1 MFKRTAYTRYAS
13 FKFLRWRR
21 LIPVALAAIFA
32 ANPAFAA
39 PGNGQPPDHSN
50 AGGGSGNSGQT
61 PGQSNGN
68 AGIGPDDCQRDAT
81 PRDDDIVCENEQD
94 GAVDAGRG
102 DDQVTITEDA
112 SISVSDTNPDAVVTA
127 VDGNSGD
134 DTVSNAGT
142 VEATAI
148 SAGGG
153 FRSVPGLGL
162 LGNADALLAGANAT
176 GMEGGDGADE
186 IENVGTVQANAI
198 AVSGELDTTS
208 SAGNPLVRPG
218 HDAASAAQATATGIS
233 GGDGND
239 LIINRGEVGA
249 TATAVS
255 ESLTLDLS
263 ANGAAAADSSGKA
276 ESEAV
281 GIDGDTGDDSVTN
294 FGEINAVAT
303 STALGHSVSV
313 APNGNSPVSSN
324 SWNGSPEAEAS
335 ATGVRTGG
343 GNDDIVNQGDI
354 DAVATAVSGSAA
366 VAAGTGDIASTGAE
380 SKSVATATAIAGGGG
395 DDAITNGSTLTAVAT
410 ATSVGIELAI
420 TAATKGQMASH
431 NGTSAEAKSVGI
443 SSDGGEPIETSSNA
457 LFVNPNRLTI
467 TTIESEVPASGADTV
482 NNNGTVTAVATSV
495 SGEGSGA
502 AAIGGT
508 SASEL
513 NARATSNAGA
523 IHTGGGEDL
532 IVNTGQLTAVSSAVA
547 AGIQATVSVNP
558 DEDDLE
564 NEDVDL
570 KPLFKDNEAKAG
582 GAVVATANASGIGSD
597 GGGES
602 TMSRY
607 SLDLSADGLF
617 IEQNTAVESASG
629 ADAIENS
636 GEITAVAT
644 ALAGS
649 VSTSVGVRDAANVDA
664 ATIAKSTAT
673 GVAMGGGDDELTNT
687 GAITAVSTAT
697 AVGRELAASIE
708 GDAKV
713 AAEAGTA
720 AESRATGISAD
731 GGAVNTRHE
740 YSLAI
745 TPTSLA
751 VQLGDEAS
759 GATGA
764 DTITNSGS
772 VTAVATAVSGEQS
785 APVSIGGSA
794 SGNAKSTATAAAS
807 ALEAGNGDDAI
818 DNSGDL
824 TAVATAM
831 AAAIGMSVAVKSD
844 DGDSTEPPTENSAKS
859 SANAAVTAEAT
870 ATGLNADD
878 DTQMSVKQ
886 FDLSIDDS
894 GLRTSTSREMNSA
907 GGADTIENSGNIT
920 AVATSLSGSLAVP
933 VGIEGD
939 ATADTTSS
947 ASSTAMGVDA
957 GHGDDIV
964 INSGNVT
971 AVASASAQGLAV
983 SVSSKGT
990 AEVSSES
997 GSTAEANAT
1006 GLSGDG
1012 SRRSK
1017 LTAAELEI
1025 TGSGLHIGASQADLA
1040 ASGDDRLTNSGEITA
1055 VATAVA
1061 GEASGA
1067 VSLDGSAKADVKA
1080 AATSFATGIDAGAGD
1095 DVVTNDG
1102 PVTAVA
1108 SSLAVPVS
1116 AEVATKGNATSDL
1129 SLADTS
1135 GTATATAI
1143 GISGDGNAS
1152 SRTMDLN
1159 VDIDF
1164 VAPALVSELERVTA
1178 GASGADTITNRSA
1191 VTAVATAAMPAP
1203 DVAVSTK
1210 GYAAALSTA
1219 EAEATATAIDGGAG
1233 DDGIFNEGILDAIAT
1248 AGAAAINV
1256 TVSTKSNAL
1265 SADTIWNGGTRATA
1279 TATGIDGDGAPG
1291 ESRDALNISLSPG
1304 DAHVSYTSDANAA
1317 TGDDN
1322 ITNTALVNAM
1332 ATAASGSGNVPV
1344 SSKSG
1349 VAAAVS
1355 QSSASASAMGINAG
1369 AGDDSINNDGVV
1381 NAIASSL
1388 ASAAAVSVAKSGT
1401 SIAGNAIWDSGVVA
1415 GATAVGIDADGAQ
1428 MSQHDETRFDFT
1440 GRVIEDDAASASR
1453 HEFMVSLANEA
1464 GWTAATGDDGVVN
1477 NGTIVATALAEAPA
1491 IVGSVTIGSG
1501 MAAAISTARADA
1513 AAAGIDSGGGS
1524 DAISNEGEIVA
1535 TAVADATAVN
1545 VSVTKSGAALS
1556 ADAIADGGTTARA
1569 NAVGIDGDGEGE
1581 SVLRLRSI
1589 EAEHIV
1595 NDNGSQSFEDRTR
1608 IEKRTQ
1614 TVAASGDDVIDNN
1627 GVIAANAVAVTRP
1640 LGAALTQSG
1649 VAVASST
1656 STAEAGAAGI
1666 DAGAGND
1673 IVHNDAVVES
1683 AAVAIASGT
1692 SAAVTQAGASLAGNV
1707 IWDGGVSAH
1716 ADAVGIDGDGA
1727 GHDLDALDLIE
1738 ASNEQVLLERSF
1750 DAVAAG
1756 GDDLIVNDGVVVAT
1770 SVAEAPALALA
1781 VTVTGVSAASATTD
1795 ADARS
1800 VAVDAGNGADEVRNS
1815 GALVSTSVAN
1825 ANALNVSFAQTGGAL
1840 AADVIF
1846 DGGTTAVAEAIGIA
1860 GDGDGANERRLDR
1873 IVASSDSVL
1882 LMSEWSTTSASGADL
1897 LVNIGSIVSTANA
1910 VAPSV
1915 GVAVTTAGAV
1925 AAITSATA
1933 DARSA
1938 AMDGGGGDDVIEN
1951 SGELVS
1957 TASANADTVSV
1968 AVANAGVAASGNSFW
1983 DGGVTATSEAYGIDA
1998 DGTGR
2003 DTETKQSLAV
2013 GADGVSASFSTSDT
2027 VASGNDQVTNDGDIV
2042 ATSVSL
2048 TPAINAAIAPTGV
2061 AAAVATSSAESRAV
2075 GIGGGAGND
2084 ALENNGSL
2092 IATATSGALAANVS
2106 FTSAGV
2112 AVSSDALFSG
2122 GTTSIAEAIGID
2134 GDGEGIDFAS
2144 HADAEIT
2151 GEFASIDAGH
2161 SRSGANGED
2170 WILNNGD
2177 VTATSVATAGS
2188 VGVAVTPAGLAAAI
2202 TAATADS
2209 RAAALDGG
2217 SGADEIVNHGE
2228 LTSTAVANA
2237 DTVSVAV
2244 TPAGVS
2250 VAGNAIWDGGATA
2263 TSGAIGIDGDGR
2275 GEDFGFETSTR
2286 LDADGV
2292 RASFNSATSAQSGN
2306 DSIFNTGDIAS
2317 TAVSATPSIGV
2328 AVAPAGVSAAVSR
2341 ATAASRAAAIDA
2353 GSGDDDVTNEGNLDA
2368 DAVSVAVA
2376 GNVAFTGG
2384 GVALAADAI
2393 FDGGTTARADAIGI
2407 DTDGTG
2413 RITSAAGGIEAGPE
2427 GTRIHFSHSRES
2439 ASGDDRLTN
2448 DGEITATATAV
2459 APSVA
2464 VSVTPAGLAGAITTA
2479 TAESR
2484 AAAIDTG
2491 DGDDEI
2497 DNFGNL
2503 SATSVANADTVSVA
2517 VAPAGVAVASNAL
2530 WDGGVTAEAEAVGI
2544 DADGNASES
2553 FFGSRLE
2560 QNGATGTL
2568 DVEWHETVAG
2578 GDDIVRNEGGIAAS
2592 ATAVTPSVGVAVT
2605 PAGVSVAAST
2615 ATALSRA
2622 VGIDTGPGD
2631 DEVYN
2636 SGNIS
2641 ADATSVAA
2649 AANVSVAP
2657 AGVAIAGNDVW
2668 DGGVTANARATG
2680 IETDGAASRTRSLS
2694 MTNEGLDEFSSI
2706 EDFISYSDETVEAAG
2721 NDRVVNEATIDAT
2734 ATAVAP
2740 EASVSVAVYGLS
2752 ASVSTATAE
2761 SEALGIDTGGGE
2773 DDIENSGDINT
2784 NATSVATAVNVAV
2797 TVGGVAA
2804 AADAV
2809 WDGGTTAI
2817 AHAAAIDA
2825 GDGADVIDNTA
2836 TLTSRAV
2843 AVAPSV
2849 SVPVGIFGV
2858 AAATS
2863 TATAEADAQGMVGGR
2878 GDDDIN
2884 NSGHID
2890 VSSAANATAVS
2901 IPVNIFGV
2909 AASTN
2914 DVWEGG
2920 VESHARATGVSAG
2933 DGNDSIFNSGLIE
2946 VSGNAVTPS
2955 VSVPFSVGG
2964 VAAALATSTA
2974 TSDVGGIR
2982 AGIGNDTIDNI
2993 ADIVTSA
3000 NATAVSVGAAIS
3012 VFGVAA
3018 TGDNFWDGGT
3028 TASAVVDGIAGEEG
3042 ADVINNA
3049 ATVES
3054 RALSRANSDQVAATL
3069 IGVAGAVATS
3079 NSTASANALDGG
3091 DGDDA
3096 IYNEGGILAEADAR
3110 ATSVAVSFSGI
3121 GAAIAADAFW
3131 DGGTSAASTAY
3142 GITGGDGEDSLYNV
3156 GRLESLATADS
3167 DSVNVATTAGVVGAA
3182 VASSEATADGF
3193 GISGGADAD
3202 VIVNAAQLIV
3212 NSEADAGAVGVSA
3225 TLVGASLSGSFVDN
3239 ETVAEASATGLNG
3252 GDGDDL
3258 LVTTEE
3264 SSLAIDATGTTK
3276 DKDVAV
3282 AATIGFA
3289 DADANAVARA
3299 NASGVEGGSGNDTL
3313 SLDGDISVNATADGL
3328 ARSFGWATLAVGR
3341 AVADSSAT
3349 AVTRG
3354 AGGGDGDDIILQQAD
3369 LSADATATVLGRTG
3383 SIGGTGFTTASIES
3397 VGAASATGIAGDAG
3411 EDVLTNSHTVSATS
3425 TADVTAKSFS
3435 LSAIGAT
3442 TVDAEST
3449 ATATATGIDGGEGD
3463 DELVNEGTANSSSTG
3478 IARAEGTTLNL
3489 VGAAISEATLTSA
3502 ATAYGMHGD
3511 AGDDLIFNL
3520 DSLSAQGSAD
3530 VIVSALDWTFGGYS
3544 GRDGL
3549 ASTTASITGMDGG
3562 DGADTI
3568 LNAGNVTVGADTD
3581 LQSSGT
3587 SSAIFGA
3594 TSSAATINSTL
3605 FVAGIAGGAGDDQ
3618 LFNDGTVNVTGV
3630 STLNSSASS
3639 WIIGGVSGTEV
3650 GMNGGATGY
3659 ALSGGSGNDLL
3670 VNNGDASISLDF
3682 DGLMAASSWTL
3693 VGGASATG
3701 SYATSQQ
3708 AIGLAGGDG
3717 DDRLEN
3723 IGSLAASTFSDL
3735 EVTGGFTAFLGN
3747 SSGDTVLSA
3756 TASAIGISGGMGLNE
3771 LLNIGTV
3778 NVGAEAAMTAESVAF
3793 TFAGGASASASLRS
3807 DASATGMW
3815 SNDEADLFFNS
3826 GTMTVGSSATMTS
3839 TGGTRTR
3846 FGDSTAEANVSATA
3860 TSTGM
3865 DTAGGDD
3872 IAQNDGAITVTATA
3886 SPTATSQTNAG
3897 GVLLIDGTARARTT
3911 TELAAGGISLGGG
3924 ANMLLNEG
3932 QIEARSAG
3940 VGNADA
3946 DARAGSITLSSA
3958 TSAARAET
3966 VVANARGVTAGDGSN
3981 MISNPGD
3988 IEVFVANGLN
3998 SSAFADGHGLLVG
4011 HGGASSS
4018 SKVDSASAV
4027 GIETGHGANVISND
4041 GAIVVD
4047 ASPTA
4052 TGVSHGRAT
4061 GFDTIN
4067 PANAVGNATGA
4078 VDGALA
4084 IGIRAGNGD
4093 NSISNNGTMSIMASP
4108 VANATS
4114 SGQHRQVA
4122 ALAVDST
4129 ATSNSSASGAHAYGI
4144 YMGDGDN
4151 LVRNTG
4157 LLDVAAAPQ
4166 AIARATAVGHGW
4178 DGDATARATAS
4189 VSDAVAVGIFA
4200 GNGNNVIVNEGTI
4213 AVSSTP
4219 SADAVVTALGGL
4231 GEVESAVGTVTEEVC
4246 SWSGPLGFL
4255 KWVCEKVV
4263 TPVTETLV
4271 NEGEEIAVPTV
4282 HTAGAAAY
4290 GIWTGAGDDLI
4301 INTGSITAGTIVNGA
4316 AGLGIGIRAGA
4327 GNDEVRF
4334 GDGSSVTGHV
4344 WLESGDDTLAFWG
4357 SSTVSGITDAGAGT
4371 DTLDLYGAGSFAGA
4385 LANFEAAAKHQAGT
4399 FTLQNALPAL
4409 DSISVFDG
4417 ILALSSS
4424 YSMGIDSRFMAQI
4437 NADGSHSSFEVAG
4450 NLNLDGTLSIAKD
4463 DGLFVDGTR
4472 YDVIAA
4478 NEIDGAFHTFDLPDP
4493 TSMLSFAVDQGDTE
4507 VDVVVSVESLAG
4519 FAAADNPQAQSMGGY
4534 MDALTSSA
4542 NGEIASLLT
4551 ILQHSNDRDL
4561 VADTLAAITPSDREN
4576 TVTGSLAAL
4585 RRSQDAVHERLA
4597 AIRSGA
4603 AGKSYLGGDSAVNLF
4618 AGDGF
4623 QPGQP
4628 GGLWVATMS
4637 FDGGQPAGKQPA
4649 FASEN
4654 YLFGGGVDLP
4664 VGERFVIGGS
4674 VFAGFSNVQHERM
4687 NDASQMKSV
4696 LSSIYGSFAGHDGYY
4711 AQGVVSAGPT
4721 DYRSFRHLDAANVSR
4736 FLESDHTGEVLA
4748 AGLEAGRS
4756 FRHGQFASEWFAG
4769 VNYVDLAE
4777 HAFEESGGGSLGF
4790 AAQGAE
4796 AESLVSELGIRSA
4809 IEFERPWGVVRPR
4822 VSLAWLHEHDIGEDT
4837 LTGHLLGAPDSS
4849 FTFRHDRAGD
4859 DGYRLSL
4866 GFEVQSDE
4874 NGFFTL
4880 KWNEEKLGSY
4890 ADSAVLA
4897 RIGMHF

>member
-1 MFKRTAYTRYAS
+1 MFNLTVGAPSANVT
-13 FKFLRWRR
+13 FLRWRY
-21 LIPVALAAIFA
+21 LIPVALTAMFA

-39 PGNGQPPDHSN
+39 PGNGNGQPPDHSN
-50 AGGGSGNSGQT
+50 AGGASGNNGQP
-61 PGQSNGN
+61 PGHSNGN
-68 AGIGPDDCQRDAT
+68 PGTGSDDCQQEAT
-81 PRDDDIVCENEQD
+81 PRDDEIVCESEQD

-112 SISVSDTNPDAVVTA
+112 LITVSDTNPDAVVTA

-134 DTVSNAGT
+134 DAISNFGT
-142 VEATAI
+142 VVATAI

-153 FRSVPGLGL
+153 FRNVPGLGL
-162 LGNADALLAGANAT
+162 LGVGDALLAGANAT
-176 GMEGGDGADE
+176 GIEGGDGADE
-186 IENVGTVQANAI
+186 IVNDGTVRAVATAI
-198 AVSGELDTTS
+198 SGELDTTS
-208 SAGNPLVRPG
+208 SAGNPVVRPA

-239 LIINRGEVGA
+239 SLINNGEVGA

-255 ESLTLDLS
+255 ESLTLNLS
-263 ANGAAAADSSGKA
+263 ANGSAAADSSGKA
-276 ESEAV
+276 ASEAV
-281 GIDGDTGDDSVTN
+281 GIDGGTGDDAVAN
-294 FGEINAVAT
+294 VGEINAVAT
-303 STALGHSVSV
+303 ATAFGQNVSV

-324 SWNGSPEAEAS
+324 AWNGSPEAEAS
-335 ATGVRTGG
+335 ASGVRTGSG
-343 GNDDIVNQGDI
+343 DDDIVNQGNI

-366 VAAGTGDIASTGAE
+366 VAASTENVASTGAQ
-380 SKSVATATAIAGGGG
+380 SKSAATATAIAGGGG
-395 DDAITNGSTLTAVAT
+395 DDAVANGGTLTAIAT
-410 ATSVGIELAI
+410 AASVGIELAI
-420 TAATKGQMASH
+420 TAATEGQLASQ
-431 NGTSAEAKSVGI
+431 NGTSAEAGAVGI
-443 SSDGGEPIETSSNA
+443 SSDGGDAAETSSNA
-457 LFVNPNRLTI
+457 LFVNPNRLAI
-467 TTIESEVPASGADTV
+467 TTFESEVPATGNDTV
-482 NNNGTVTAVATSV
+482 NNSGTVTAVATSV

-502 AAIGGT
+502 VAIGGT
-508 SASEL
+508 SSSDL
-513 NARATSNAGA
+513 NANATSDAGA
-523 IHTGGGEDL
+523 IHTGGGDDS
-532 IVNTGQLTAVSSAVA
+532 IVNSGQLTAVSSAVA

-558 DEDDLE
+558 DGDDLE

-570 KPLFKDNEAKAG
+570 KPLFEDNEAKAG
-582 GAVVATANASGIGSD
+582 GAVDATAGATGIGGD

-602 TMSRY
+602 RISRF

-617 IEQNTAVESASG
+617 ITESTDIVSASG
-629 ADAIENS
+629 NDAIENS
-636 GEITAVAT
+636 GDITAVAT

-649 VSTSVGVRDAANVDA
+649 VSTSIGVNDAANVDA
-664 ATIAKSTAT
+664 TTTAKSTAT
-673 GVAMGGGDDELTNT
+673 GVALGGGDDELTNA

-713 AAEAGTA
+713 AAEAGTTA
-720 AESRATGISAD
+720 HSSATGISGD
-731 GGAVNTRHE
+731 GGSVNTRHE
-740 YSLAI
+740 TGLAI

-751 VQLGDEAS
+751 VNLLDEAT

-807 ALEAGNGDDAI
+807 ALEAGNGDDMV

-824 TAVATAM
+824 TAVATAT
-831 AAAIGMSVAVKSD
+831 AAAIEMSVAVKGD
-844 DGDSTEPPTENSAKS
+844 DGDSTEPPTEDSAKS

-870 ATGLNADD
+870 ATGLDSDD
-878 DTQMSVKQ
+878 DAQNRRMQ

-894 GLRTSTSREMNSA
+894 GLRTSLTREMNAA
-907 GGADTIENSGNIT
+907 GGADTIENSGNIS

-933 VGIEGD
+933 IGIEGD
-939 ATADTTSS
+939 ATADTTSKS
-947 ASSTAMGVDA
+947 SSTAMGVNA
-957 GHGDDIV
+957 GDGDDV
-964 INSGNVT
+964 VDNSGNVT
-971 AVASASAQGLAV
+971 AVASAAAQGLAV

-997 GSTAEANAT
+997 GSTADASAT

-1012 SRRSK
+1012 SSRSK
-1017 LTAAELEI
+1017 LAAAELEI
-1025 TGSGLHIGASQADLA
+1025 TGAGLHIGARQADIA
-1040 ASGDDRLTNSGEITA
+1040 ASGDDLLTNSGAITA

-1067 VSLDGSAKADVKA
+1067 VSLDGNAKADVKA
-1080 AATSFATGIDAGAGD
+1080 AATSFAAGIDAGAGD

-1129 SLADTS
+1129 GLADTS
-1135 GTATATAI
+1135 GTSIATAV

-1152 SRTMDLN
+1152 SRTMDSN

-1164 VAPALVSELERVTA
+1164 AAPALESQFERVTV
-1178 GASGADTITNRSA
+1178 GASGSDTITNRSA

-1219 EAEATATAIDGGAG
+1219 EAEAAATAIDGGAG
-1233 DDGIFNEGILDAIAT
+1233 DDAIFNEGILDAIAT

-1256 TVSTKSNAL
+1256 TVATKSSAF

-1279 TATGIDGDGAPG
+1279 KATGIDGDGAPG
-1291 ESRDALNISLSPG
+1291 ASRDALDISLSSG
-1304 DAHVSYTSDANAA
+1304 NADVSYTSEANAA
-1317 TGDDN
+1317 TGDDS
-1322 ITNTALVNAM
+1322 ITNTALVNAV

-1355 QSSASASAMGINAG
+1355 QSSADATAMGINAG
-1369 AGDDSINNDGVV
+1369 AGSDSIYNDGVV
-1381 NAIASSL
+1381 NATALSV
-1388 ASAAAVSVAKSGT
+1388 ASAAAVSVAKSGV
-1401 SIAGNAIWDSGVVA
+1401 SIAGNAIWDGGVVA

-1428 MSQHDETRFDFT
+1428 LSQHNETRFDFT
-1440 GRVIEDDAASASR
+1440 GRVIEDDPASASR
-1453 HEFMVSLANEA
+1453 HEFMVSLVDAAE
-1464 GWTAATGDDGVVN
+1464 WTAATGDDAVVN

-1491 IVGSVTIGSG
+1491 TGGGVTSGSG
-1501 MAAAISTARADA
+1501 LAAAISTARADA
-1513 AAAGIDSGGGS
+1513 AAIGIDSGGGS
-1524 DAISNEGEIVA
+1524 DTISNDGEIVS

-1556 ADAIADGGTTARA
+1556 ADAVSDSGTTARA
-1569 NAVGIDGDGEGE
+1569 TAVGIDGDGKGE
-1581 SVLRLRSI
+1581 SEILLRSV
-1589 EAEHIV
+1589 EARHAVNV
-1595 NDNGSQSFEDRTR
+1595 NDDGSQTFEDNTR
-1608 IEKRTQ
+1608 IENRRQ
-1614 TVAASGDDVIDNN
+1614 IVSASGDDVIDNS

-1640 LGAALTQSG
+1640 LDVALTQSG
-1649 VAVASST
+1649 VSVASST
-1656 STAEAGAAGI
+1656 STSEAAAAGI

-1683 AAVAIASGT
+1683 AAVAVAAGT
-1692 SAAVTQAGASLAGNV
+1692 SAAVTQSGASLAGNV
-1707 IWDGGVSAH
+1707 IWDGGITAQ

-1727 GHDLDALDLIE
+1727 GRDLDALDLIE
-1738 ASNEQVLLERSF
+1738 VSNEQALLERSI
-1750 DAVAAG
+1750 DAVLAG
-1756 GDDLIVNDGVVVAT
+1756 GDDLIVNDGAVVAT

-1781 VTVTGVSAASATTD
+1781 VTATGVSAASATAD

-1800 VAVDAGNGADEVRNS
+1800 VAVDAGNGADEVRNT

-1840 AADVIF
+1840 AADAIF

-1873 IVASSDSVL
+1873 IVASSDGVL

-1915 GVAVTTAGAV
+1915 GVAVTTAGAA

-1957 TASANADTVSV
+1957 TATANADTVSV

-2084 ALENNGSL
+2084 ALGNNGSL
-2092 IATATSGALAANVS
+2092 TATATSGALAANVS

-2292 RASFNSATSAQSGN
+2292 RASFDSATSAQSGN
-2306 DSIFNTGDIAS
+2306 DSISNTGDIAS
-2317 TAVSATPSIGV
+2317 TAVSATPSVGV

-2341 ATAASRAAAIDA
+2341 ATAVSRAAAVDA
-2353 GSGDDDVTNEGNLDA
+2353 GSGDDEVTNEGNLDA

-2393 FDGGTTARADAIGI
+2393 FDGGTTARAEAIGI

-2413 RITSAAGGIEAGPE
+2413 RNISTTGGIEAGPDS
-2427 GTRIHFSHSRES
+2427 TRRIHFSHSRES

-2448 DGEITATATAV
+2448 DGEVAATATAV

-2491 DGDDEI
+2491 GGDDEI

-2530 WDGGVTAEAEAVGI
+2530 WNGGVTAEAEAVGI

-2553 FFGSRLE
+2553 FFESSLE
-2560 QNGATGTL
+2560 QDGATGTFDL
-2568 DVEWHETVAG
+2568 EWHETVAG

-2622 VGIDTGPGD
+2622 AGIDTGPGD

-2680 IETDGAASRTRSLS
+2680 IETDGASSRTRSLS
-2694 MTNEGLDEFSSI
+2694 MTNEGLDQFSSI

-2773 DDIENSGDINT
+2773 DDIENSGDINA

-2825 GDGADVIDNTA
+2825 GDGADVIDNSA
-2836 TLTSRAV
+2836 ALTSRAV

-2863 TATAEADAQGMVGGR
+2863 TATAEANAQGIVGGR
-2878 GDDDIN
+2878 GDDDVS

-2890 VSSAANATAVS
+2890 VSSVANATAVS

-2914 DVWEGG
+2914 DVWDGG
-2920 VESHARATGVSAG
+2920 VESHASATAISAG
-2933 DGNDSIFNSGLIE
+2933 DGDDGILNSGVIE
-2946 VSGNAVTPS
+2946 ASGNAVTPS

-2964 VAAALATSTA
+2964 VAAALSTSTA

-2982 AGIGNDTIDNI
+2982 AGSGNDTIDNI
-2993 ADIVTSA
+2993 ADIVASA
-3000 NATAVSVGAAIS
+3000 NATAVTVGAAIS

-3028 TASAVVDGIAGEEG
+3028 TASAVADGITGEQG

-3049 ATVES
+3049 ATVEA

-3079 NSTASANALDGG
+3079 NSTARAKALDGG
-3091 DGDDA
+3091 DGDDS
-3096 IYNEGGILAEADAR
+3096 IYNESGILAEADAR
-3110 ATSVAVSFSGI
+3110 ATSVAVSFSAI

-3131 DGGTSAASTAY
+3131 DGGTSATSTAY
-3142 GITGGDGEDSLYNV
+3142 GIAGGEGDDSLYNL
-3156 GRLESLATADS
+3156 GRIESLSMADS
-3167 DSVNVATTAGVVGAA
+3167 DSVNVATTAGIVSAA
-3182 VASSEATADGF
+3182 VASSKATADGL
-3193 GISGGADAD
+3193 GISGGAGAD
-3202 VIVNAAQLIV
+3202 EIVNANELIV
-3212 NSEADAGAVGVSA
+3212 NSKADAGAVGVAA

-3239 ETVAEASATGLNG
+3239 ETLAEANATGMDG

-3264 SSLAIDATGTTK
+3264 SSLDVDATGTTK

-3299 NASGVEGGSGNDTL
+3299 NASGVEGGSGDDTL

-3341 AVADSSAT
+3341 AAADSSAT

-3354 AGGGDGDDIILQQAD
+3354 AGGGDGDDVIFQQAD
-3369 LSADATATVLGRTG
+3369 LSAGATATVLGRTG
-3383 SIGGTGFTTASIES
+3383 SIGGTGFTTGTIES
-3397 VGAASATGIAGDAG
+3397 VGTAIATGLAGDAG
-3411 EDVLTNSHTVSATS
+3411 EDLLINSHSVTATS
-3425 TADVTAKSFS
+3425 TADVTARSFS

-3449 ATATATGIDGGEGD
+3449 ATATAIGIDGGAGH
-3463 DELVNEGTANSSSTG
+3463 DELVNEGTTSSSATG
-3478 IARAEGTTLNL
+3478 IARAQGTSLNL
-3489 VGAAISEATLTSA
+3489 LGAALSEAGLTST
-3502 ATAYGMHGD
+3502 ATAYGMHGGT
-3511 AGDDLIFNL
+3511 GDDLIFNQDAL
-3520 DSLSAQGSAD
+3520 AAQGSAD
-3530 VIVSALDWTFGGYS
+3530 VIVSAINWTFGGFS
-3544 GRDGL
+3544 GLDGL
-3549 ASTTASITGMDGG
+3549 ASATASVTGMDGG

-3568 LNAGNVTVGADTD
+3568 VNAGNVTVGADTD
-3581 LQSSGT
+3581 LRSSGT

-3594 TSSAATINSTL
+3594 TSSAGTIESTL
-3605 FVAGIAGGAGDDQ
+3605 SVAGIAGGAGDDQ
-3618 LFNDGTVNVTGV
+3618 LFNDGVVDVTGNA
-3630 STLNSSASS
+3630 TLNSNASS

-3650 GMNGGATGY
+3650 GMSGGATGF
-3659 ALSGGSGNDLL
+3659 ALGGGSGNDLL
-3670 VNNGDASISLDF
+3670 VNNGDVSIALDF
-3682 DGLMAASSWTL
+3682 DGLMEASSWTL

-3708 AIGLAGGDG
+3708 AIGLAGDDG

-3723 IGSLAASTFSDL
+3723 LGSMAASTFSDL
-3735 EVTGGFTAFLGN
+3735 DVTGGFTAILGN
-3747 SSGDTVLSA
+3747 ASGDTVLAS
-3756 TASAIGISGGMGLNE
+3756 TASAIGFSGGMGLNE
-3771 LLNIGTV
+3771 LLNFGTV
-3778 NVGAEAAMTAESVAF
+3778 DVGAAAAMTAESVAF

-3860 TSTGM
+3860 TTTGM

-3886 SPTATSQTNAG
+3886 SPSATSQTNAG

-3911 TELAAGGISLGGG
+3911 TELAASGISLGGG
-3924 ANMLLNEG
+3924 ANVLLNEG

-3981 MISNPGD
+3981 MISNRGN
-3988 IEVFVANGLN
+3988 IEVLVANGLD

-4067 PANAVGNATGA
+4067 PANAVGNATGS

-4093 NSISNNGTMSIMASP
+4093 NSIANNGTLSIMASP
-4108 VANATS
+4108 VANSTS
-4114 SGQHRQVA
+4114 TGRHRQVA

-4129 ATSNSSASGAHAYGI
+4129 ATSNSSASGARAYGI
-4144 YMGDGDN
+4144 LTGDGDN

-4157 LLDVAAAPQ
+4157 MLDVTAAPR
-4166 AIARATAVGHGW
+4166 ATATATAVGHGW

-4219 SADAVVTALGGL
+4219 SANAAVAARRRSRRGGKRSRHRHRGSLQLG
-4231 GEVESAVGTVTEEVC
+4231 TQ
-4246 SWSGPLGFL
+4246 F
-4255 KWVCEKVV
+4255 
-4263 TPVTETLV
+4263 
-4271 NEGEEIAVPTV
+4271 
-4282 HTAGAAAY
+4282 
-4290 GIWTGAGDDLI
+4290 
-4301 INTGSITAGTIVNGA
+4301 
-4316 AGLGIGIRAGA
+4316 
-4327 GNDEVRF
+4327 
-4334 GDGSSVTGHV
+4334 
-4344 WLESGDDTLAFWG
+4344 
-4357 SSTVSGITDAGAGT
+4357 
-4371 DTLDLYGAGSFAGA
+4371 
-4385 LANFEAAAKHQAGT
+4385 
-4399 FTLQNALPAL
+4399 
-4409 DSISVFDG
+4409 
-4417 ILALSSS
+4417 
-4424 YSMGIDSRFMAQI
+4424 SR
-4437 NADGSHSSFEVAG
+4437 
-4450 NLNLDGTLSIAKD
+4450 
-4463 DGLFVDGTR
+4463 
-4472 YDVIAA
+4472 
-4478 NEIDGAFHTFDLPDP
+4478 LPD
-4493 TSMLSFAVDQGDTE
+4493 
-4507 VDVVVSVESLAG
+4507 
-4519 FAAADNPQAQSMGGY
+4519 
-4534 MDALTSSA
+4534 
-4542 NGEIASLLT
+4542 
-4551 ILQHSNDRDL
+4551 
-4561 VADTLAAITPSDREN
+4561 
-4576 TVTGSLAAL
+4576 
-4585 RRSQDAVHERLA
+4585 
-4597 AIRSGA
+4597 
-4603 AGKSYLGGDSAVNLF
+4603 LGL
-4618 AGDGF
+4618 
-4623 QPGQP
+4623 
-4628 GGLWVATMS
+4628 
-4637 FDGGQPAGKQPA
+4637 
-4649 FASEN
+4649 
-4654 YLFGGGVDLP
+4654 
-4664 VGERFVIGGS
+4664 
-4674 VFAGFSNVQHERM
+4674 
-4687 NDASQMKSV
+4687 
-4696 LSSIYGSFAGHDGYY
+4696 
-4711 AQGVVSAGPT
+4711 
-4721 DYRSFRHLDAANVSR
+4721 
-4736 FLESDHTGEVLA
+4736 
-4748 AGLEAGRS
+4748 
-4756 FRHGQFASEWFAG
+4756 
-4769 VNYVDLAE
+4769 
-4777 HAFEESGGGSLGF
+4777 
-4790 AAQGAE
+4790 
-4796 AESLVSELGIRSA
+4796 
-4809 IEFERPWGVVRPR
+4809 
-4822 VSLAWLHEHDIGEDT
+4822 
-4837 LTGHLLGAPDSS
+4837 
-4849 FTFRHDRAGD
+4849 
-4859 DGYRLSL
+4859 
-4866 GFEVQSDE
+4866 
-4874 NGFFTL
+4874 
-4880 KWNEEKLGSY
+4880 
-4890 ADSAVLA
+4890 
-4897 RIGMHF
+4897 